1 MYGLHKQMEAADHRE
16 PVDRQ
21 LLKIDVARQAREVIE
36 HEARALSQLSQ
47 NIPDGFYDAI
57 ELILDREGALIITG
71 VGKAGWIGQKIS
83 ASLASTGTV
92 SHFLNPSEAY
102 HGDLGR
108 IGKQDVV
115 LALSNSGETSELLQI
130 LPPLNQF
137 GIPLVAMTAKSES
150 TLASYAD
157 VVLNYGP
164 CQEACYMG
172 LAPTTTTTAML
183 ALGDALTLV
192 LARSR
197 GFAPENFAR
206 FHPGGSLGKQLSLVD
221 DLMRPLSEC
230 RLALETQTV
239 REIYVQHGGKDR
251 RVGVILVTDQKGQ
264 LSGLFTDSDLAR
276 LLERQQDNF
285 FDRPIGSVMTRRPIT
300 IQSGSK
306 TMVAVETLAC
316 RNLSELPVVDA
327 DYRPIGLIDITDMVS
342 LMPKN
347 QVGSC

>member
-1 MYGLHKQMEAADHRE
+1 MQGLRQQTINSEIADKK
-16 PVDRQ
+16 
-21 LLKIDVARQAREVIE
+21 LLKLDLIRQAKQIIE
-36 HEARALSQLSQ
+36 QEASALQNLSK
-47 NIPDGFYDAI
+47 NVPDGFYDAI
-57 ELILDREGALIITG
+57 NLILDRQGTVIVTG

-108 IGKQDVV
+108 IGKQDIV
-115 LALSNSGETSELLQI
+115 LALSNSGETGELLQI
-130 LPPLNQF
+130 LPQLNQF
-137 GIPLVAMTAKSES
+137 GIPLVSITAQNNS
-150 TLASYAD
+150 TLATCSD
-157 VVLNYGP
+157 VVLDYGK
-164 CQEACYMG
+164 CDEACYMG

-192 LARSR
+192 LARTR
-197 GFAPENFAR
+197 GFEPENFAR

-221 DLMRPLSEC
+221 DMMRPLAEC
-230 RLALETQTV
+230 RLALETETI
-239 REIYVQHGGKDR
+239 RKIYIRHSGNDR
-251 RVGVILVTDQKGQ
+251 RVGVILVTDESGQ

-285 FDRPIGSVMTRRPIT
+285 FDSPIGNVMTRSPIT
-300 IQSGSK
+300 VTSGTK
-306 TMVAVETLAC
+306 TMLAVETLAC
-316 RNLSELPVVDA
+316 RNLSELPVVDSEN
-327 DYRPIGLIDITDMVS
+327 RPVGLIDITDMVS